1 MKGKETGITNLFMC
15 RNRNIFTN
23 ILFSSYWPKIFIAKS
38 RNILEHQAVLL
49 SVKQFPIIMLKLVVK
64 MYVKLIEYSEQNLR
78 QNLQAA
84 SSDHGSDAVE
94 DTQNSSANKKL
105 SRCAFLI
112 VKNAYQTK
120 CTPSLTH
127 PTHPTTTLTHPTQ
140 PTTTHEFYWGLFY
153 TNSPPG

>member
-23 ILFSSYWPKIFIAKS
+23 ILFSSYWPKIFIVKS

-105 SRCAFLI
+105 SRCAFFDCE
-112 VKNAYQTK
+112 K
-120 CTPSLTH
+120 CIPNKMHPLPHPSHTPHHH
-127 PTHPTTTLTHPTQ
+127 P
-140 PTTTHEFYWGLFY
+140 
-153 TNSPPG
+153 